1 MFNLSK
7 EQFEKD
13 FFNLSKELKKAS
25 SYKWGSQ
32 YGETGIIVYLL
43 EYLDIKPKYCLEFGA
58 GMVHSGRKHKGTANI
73 RYLYDK
79 YESKCLYF
87 DINKKVIDKS
97 EFEYREQ
104 IKIETITA
112 SNVNDIFLKY
122 EVPEDLDV
130 LVIDVDGQDYWI
142 WKSLNYN
149 PKILLIEFNPNLT
162 IEEDKV
168 MHYDESH
175 YKWRNGKCLYYGASI
190 GALKKLGIEKGY
202 SLVYKTE
209 RNLLFVNKE
218 LMDVDIPL
226 KKLHPEPLV
235 DFGRKYIE
243 EQKWKEV

>member
-1 MFNLSK
+1 LSSL
-7 EQFEKD
+7 FED
-13 FFNLSKELKKAS
+13 LKNAS
-25 SYKWGSQ
+25 SNKHGSQ

-43 EYLDIKPKYCLEFGA
+43 EYLDIKPKYCVEFGA
-58 GMVHSGRKHKGTANI
+58 GMVHTVQKKGTANI

-79 YESKCLYF
+79 YRSKCLYF
-87 DINKKVIDKS
+87 EIVEQKIRQS
-97 EFEYREQ
+97 EAKYRKQ

-149 PKILLIEFNPNLT
+149 PKILLIEFNPTLS

-175 YKWRNGKCLYYGASI
+175 YKWRNTNCLYYGASI

-209 RNLLFVNKE
+209 RNLVFVKKE
-218 LMDVDIPL
+218 LIDVDIPL
-226 KKLHPEPLV
+226 KKLHPKILK
-235 DFGRKYIE
+235 DFKRKYIE

>member
-1 MFNLSK
+1 MSSLFEDLK
-7 EQFEKD
+7 E
-13 FFNLSKELKKAS
+13 AS
-25 SYKWGSQ
+25 NNRYGSQ

-43 EYLDIKPKYCLEFGA
+43 EYLDIEPKYCVEFGA
-58 GMVHSGRKHKGTANI
+58 GMVYTGGFDKKRGTANI

-87 DINKKVIDKS
+87 DTNKKVIDKS
-97 EFEYREQ
+97 QYEYREQ

-112 SNVNDIFLKY
+112 SNANDIFLKY

-175 YKWRNGKCLYYGASI
+175 YKWRNGRCLYYGASI
-190 GALKKLGIEKGY
+190 GAFKKLGIEKGY
-202 SLVYKTE
+202 SLVYKTA
-209 RNLLFVNKE
+209 RNLIFVNKE

-226 KKLHPEPLV
+226 KKLHPEPLS

>member
-1 MFNLSK
+1 MSSLFEDLK
-7 EQFEKD
+7 E
-13 FFNLSKELKKAS
+13 AS
-25 SYKWGSQ
+25 NNRHGSQ

-43 EYLDIKPKYCLEFGA
+43 KYLDIEPKYCVEFGA
-58 GMVHSGRKHKGTANI
+58 GMVHSGGFDKKKGTANI

-87 DINKKVIDKS
+87 DTNQKVKDKS
-97 EFEYREQ
+97 QYEYKEQ

-149 PKILLIEFNPNLT
+149 SKIVLIEFNPSLS

-168 MHYDESH
+168 MHYDENH
-175 YKWRNGKCLYYGASI
+175 YKWRNGNCLYYGASI

-202 SLVYKTE
+202 SLVYKTQ
-209 RNLLFVNKE
+209 RNLIFVNKE
-218 LMDVDIPL
+218 FMDVDISL
-226 KKLHPEPLV
+226 KKLHPEPLD
-235 DFGRKYIE
+235 DFKRKYIE

>member
-87 DINKKVIDKS
+87 DTNKKVIDIGS
-97 EFEYREQ
+97 GTGE
-104 IKIETITA
+104 TA
-112 SNVNDIFLKY
+112 SGIARLGAKLVVGIDYSENAINIANTRHTESNLEFKVGTF
-122 EVPEDLDV
+122 EDLV
-130 LVIDVDGQDYWI
+130 LDN
-142 WKSLNYN
+142 LNS
-149 PKILLIEFNPNLT
+149 F
-162 IEEDKV
+162 
-168 MHYDESH
+168 DEV
-175 YKWRNGKCLYYGASI
+175 L
-190 GALKKLGIEKGY
+190 
-202 SLVYKTE
+202 
-209 RNLLFVNKE
+209 
-218 LMDVDIPL
+218 
-226 KKLHPEPLV
+226 
-235 DFGRKYIE
+235 
-243 EQKWKEV
+243 

>member
-1 MFNLSK
+1 MSSLFEDLK
-7 EQFEKD
+7 E
-13 FFNLSKELKKAS
+13 AS
-25 SYKWGSQ
+25 NNRHGSQ

-87 DINKKVIDKS
+87 ESDERRILTSQAKYQD
-97 EFEYREQ
+97 Q
-104 IKIETITA
+104 IKLETITA

-149 PKILLIEFNPNLT
+149 PKIVLIEFNPSLS

-168 MHYDESH
+168 MHYDEDH
-175 YKWRNGKCLYYGASI
+175 YKWRNGDCLYYGASI

-226 KKLHPEPLV
+226 KKLHPEPLS

>member
-1 MFNLSK
+1 LSSLFEDLK
-7 EQFEKD
+7 E
-13 FFNLSKELKKAS
+13 AS
-25 SYKWGSQ
+25 NNRHGSQ

-43 EYLDIKPKYCLEFGA
+43 KYLDIEPKYCVEFGA

-87 DINKKVIDKS
+87 DINKRVIDKS

-112 SNVNDIFLKY
+112 SNVNDIFSKY

-149 PKILLIEFNPNLT
+149 PKILLIEFNPSLS
-162 IEEDKV
+162 IEVDKV
-168 MHYDESH
+168 MHYDEDH
-175 YKWRNGKCLYYGASI
+175 YKWRNSNCLYYGASI

-202 SLVYKTE
+202 SLVYKTQ
-209 RNLLFVNKE
+209 RNLIFVNKE
-218 LMDVDIPL
+218 FMDVDISL
-226 KKLHPEPLV
+226 KKLHPEPLK
-235 DFGRKYIE
+235 DLRDKYIE

>member
-87 DINKKVIDKS
+87 DTNKKVIDKS

-112 SNVNDIFLKY
+112 SISDSNRLLYELQDITPLFFLY
-122 EVPEDLDV
+122 SWFV
-130 LVIDVDGQDYWI
+130 L
-142 WKSLNYN
+142 S
-149 PKILLIEFNPNLT
+149 
-162 IEEDKV
+162 
-168 MHYDESH
+168 
-175 YKWRNGKCLYYGASI
+175 
-190 GALKKLGIEKGY
+190 
-202 SLVYKTE
+202 
-209 RNLLFVNKE
+209 
-218 LMDVDIPL
+218 
-226 KKLHPEPLV
+226 
-235 DFGRKYIE
+235 
-243 EQKWKEV
+243 

>member
-1 MFNLSK
+1 LSSLFEDLK
-7 EQFEKD
+7 E
-13 FFNLSKELKKAS
+13 AS
-25 SYKWGSQ
+25 NNRYGSQ
-32 YGETGIIVYLL
+32 YGETGIIDYLL
-43 EYLDIKPKYCLEFGA
+43 EYLDIEPKYCVEFGS
-58 GMVHSGRKHKGTANI
+58 GTVHKQEGTANI
-73 RYLYDK
+73 RHLYDK
-79 YESKCLYF
+79 YNCECLYF
-87 DINKKVIDKS
+87 EQNRRTKKKS
-97 EFEYREQ
+97 DPLYIKQ
-104 IKIETITA
+104 IKLEAITA

-149 PKILLIEFNPNLT
+149 PKILLIEFNPTLT

-202 SLVYKTE
+202 SLVYKTA
-209 RNLLFVNKE
+209 RNLIFVNKE
-218 LMDVDIPL
+218 FMDVDISL
-226 KKLHPEPLV
+226 KKLHPEPLD

-243 EQKWKEV
+243 EQKWVIV